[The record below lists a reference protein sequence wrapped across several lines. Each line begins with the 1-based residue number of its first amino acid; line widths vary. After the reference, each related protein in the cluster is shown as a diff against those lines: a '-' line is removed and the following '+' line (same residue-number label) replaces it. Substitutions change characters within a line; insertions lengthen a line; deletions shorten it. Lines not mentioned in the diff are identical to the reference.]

1 MLIGLSLLFFVGIV
15 FSEFSKKIGLPHFLG
30 LIFAGIVVSNFLTP
44 DFYTVSP
51 DLKNIALVI
60 LMTRV
65 SFNLKVNELVEM
77 GPKAVYLSMIPATCE
92 IIVLSVFM
100 HLVLG
105 YSMTSTLVMAS
116 IIAASSPAIS
126 VPMMLKVKQDGYG
139 TKKRIPQLLVA
150 SCGVDNAFVIVL
162 FHTLIGF
169 ESSGGFR
176 FSGLINVPLAFI
188 LGAVAGLIMYYL
200 ETYLI
205 KKLHLTGVI
214 RIMVT
219 LSGSFFLLGLEDV
232 LENVVPYS
240 GIIAILVVG
249 VLLLYKE
256 EVLAHEL
263 SITYKNIWSFIEI
276 LLFGIVGAT
285 IDFSSLGQYLVL
297 GVLIAIIAMCVRIGS
312 MFIAL
317 AGTKFTNKEKLFC
330 GYTLSAKATVQASL
344 GSIPLAMGL
353 PYGEL
358 ILAVSVI
365 SIFVTSPLAA
375 IVIDKTYKTHLTKDR
390 ESISEE

>member
-1 MLIGLSLLFFVGIV
+1 MLIGLALLFFVGVV
-15 FSEFSKKIGLPHFLG
+15 FSEFAKKIGLPHFLG
-30 LIFAGIVVSNFLTP
+30 LIFAGIIVSNFLTP
-44 DFYTVSP
+44 DFYAVSG

-65 SFNLKVNELVEM
+65 SFNLKVNELVEI
-77 GPKAVYLSMIPATCE
+77 GPKAIYLSMVPAICE
-92 IIVLSVFM
+92 VVVLSLLM
-100 HLVLG
+100 HFVLD

-116 IIAASSPAIS
+116 VIAASSPAIS

-150 SCGVDNAFVIVL
+150 SCGVDNAFIIVL
-162 FHTLIGF
+162 FHTLLGF
-169 ESSGGFR
+169 ESTGGFR
-176 FSGLINVPLAFI
+176 FIGLINIPIAFA
-188 LGAVAGLIMYYL
+188 LGAAAGAAMYYF
-200 ETYLI
+200 EIFLI
-205 KKLHLTGVI
+205 KKLNLTGVI
-214 RIMVT
+214 RIMMT

-240 GIIAILVVG
+240 GIIAILIVG

-263 SITYKNIWSFIEI
+263 SISYKNIWSFVEV
-276 LLFGIVGAT
+276 LLFGIVGAS
-285 IDFSSLGQYLVL
+285 IDFSSLGQYLIL
-297 GVLIAIIAMCVRIGS
+297 GIVVSLVAMCVRIGS

-317 AGTKFTNKEKLFC
+317 AKTKFTAKEKLFC

-344 GSIPLAMGL
+344 GGIPLAMGL

-375 IVIDKTYKTHLTKDR
+375 IIIDKTYKTHLSKDN
-390 ESISEE
+390 